1 MKFPTLNQAY
11 LLLALLL
18 ALPGAPARAED
29 GVFAPI
35 LGRIAQASP
44 DERRAMRERWEQASP
59 EERLRMR
66 REFQERMRPPR
77 QGDHAEEISFG
88 RGFERRRHEVDGA
101 EVPPAGFTNPG
112 DFIERRPDR
121 GRNRPRMT
129 NQE

>member
-1 MKFPTLNQAY
+1 MKFPAPIHVN
-11 LLLALLL
+11 LLLVLLL
-18 ALPGAPARAED
+18 VQPGAPALAED
-29 GVFAPI
+29 GMFAPI
-35 LGRIAQASP
+35 PGRIAQASP
-44 DERRAMRERWEQASP
+44 EERRAIRERWEQAGP

-88 RGFERRRHEVDGA
+88 RGFERRRHEGDGV
-101 EVPPAGFTNPG
+101 EMPPAGFTNPG
-112 DFIERRPDR
+112 DFMDRRPDR